1 MCTEVAYLSNYCNR
15 FLKIFLIRADIGVV
29 PTRELTMTL
38 PLPAFPRILIVS
50 ADADATPRLRDTLRG
65 WRYPVQVVTD
75 GAEGVKIL
83 TGQTPAGVVL
93 VDAVLPAMSGVELA
107 AEVRRR
113 AVKTGSRTTPWIMLM
128 CEQVDLETVAGATEA
143 GIDDLLLKPV
153 DTSDLR
159 VRLRVAERMQAL
171 TAQLDEQTRAVRFHA
186 SHDSLTG
193 LWNRESLLNL
203 LFPETDRVQR
213 MRTPLTL
220 LLLDLDHFSGVNS
233 EFGYETGDK
242 ILQELANRF
251 RRFLRSYDLIGRCG
265 EDEFL
270 IALPGCTSDHAAM
283 MALRLK
289 QTVLQRP
296 FSTGRDMI
304 TLTASMGI
312 AQSKGRSPL
321 VVLREVERALH
332 DAKASGRNAIREY
345 SVMSPVQGLA
355 PAAQTYALEIER
367 PRDNALMPF
376 PTER

>member
-1 MCTEVAYLSNYCNR
+1 
-15 FLKIFLIRADIGVV
+15 
-29 PTRELTMTL
+29 MTL
-38 PLPAFPRILIVS
+38 PLPASPRILIVS
-50 ADADATPRLRDTLRG
+50 ADEKTIVELREMLRG
-65 WRYPVQVVTD
+65 WGYPVQVATD
-75 GAEGVKIL
+75 GVDGGKVL
-83 TGQTPAGVVL
+83 TGQTPPGIALIDAALPSLGGIDL
-93 VDAVLPAMSGVELA
+93 V

-113 AVKTGSRTTPWIMLM
+113 TRKNVAWTMLM
-128 CEQVDLETVAGATEA
+128 SEQVDLDTVASASEA
-143 GIDDLLLKPV
+143 GVDDLLLKPV
-153 DTSDLR
+153 DALDLR
-159 VRLRVAERMQAL
+159 VRLRVAERVQTL
-171 TAQLDEQTRAVRFHA
+171 RSDLEEQTKAVRFHA

-193 LWNRESLLNL
+193 LWNRESMLNQ

-220 LLLDLDHFSGVNS
+220 LLLDLDRFSSVNF
-233 EFGYETGDK
+233 EYGYETGDK

-270 IALPGCTSDHAAM
+270 IAMPGCTSEQALS
-283 MALRLK
+283 MAVRLK

-296 FSTGRDMI
+296 FSAGRDAL

-321 VVLREVERALH
+321 VVLREVERALQ

-345 SVMSPVQGLA
+345 SVVSPVRAEAESPLVS
-355 PAAQTYALEIER
+355 TSER
-367 PRDNALMPF
+367 TLMPF

>member
-1 MCTEVAYLSNYCNR
+1 
-15 FLKIFLIRADIGVV
+15 
-29 PTRELTMTL
+29 MTL
-38 PLPAFPRILIVS
+38 PLPPFPKILLVS
-50 ADADATPRLRDTLRG
+50 SDEEIASRLKDNLED
-65 WRYPVQVVTD
+65 WQYPVQWVTD
-75 GAEGVKIL
+75 GAHAIKTL
-83 TGQTPAGVVL
+83 SGQTAPPIAL
-93 VDAVLPAMSGVELA
+93 IDAVLPFMNSLELV
-107 AEVRRR
+107 AEARRR
-113 AVKTGSRTTPWIMLM
+113 AARSGATHAAWMMLM
-128 CEQVDLETVAGATEA
+128 CDHADMEMVASATEA
-143 GIDDLLLKPV
+143 GLDDLLLKPL
-153 DTSDLR
+153 DLADLR
-159 VRLRVAERMQAL
+159 QRLRVAERVQGLA
-171 TAQLDEQTRAVRFHA
+171 AQLDRQTKAVRFHA

-220 LLLDLDHFSGVNS
+220 LLLDLDHFSRVNT
-233 EFGYETGDK
+233 EFGYEAGDK

-296 FSTGRDMI
+296 FPAGKDMMM
-304 TLTASMGI
+304 LTASIGI

-321 VVLREVERALH
+321 VVLREAERAVR

-345 SVMSPVQGLA
+345 SVVSQVQ
-355 PAAQTYALEIER
+355 PAHAGVENTI
-367 PRDNALMPF
+367 PRTLMPF
-376 PTER
+376 PTERR

>member
-1 MCTEVAYLSNYCNR
+1 MTKVCTEVALIVKFFHNN
-15 FLKIFLIRADIGVV
+15 FLKSFLIRADIRLVSE
-29 PTRELTMTL
+29 RDLEMTV
-38 PLPAFPRILIVS
+38 PLPHLPRVLIVS
-50 ADADATPRLRDTLRG
+50 ADEKATQRLQDMLRG
-65 WRYPVQVVTD
+65 WRYPVQVVGD
-75 GAEGVKIL
+75 GVDGVRML
-83 TGQTPAGVVL
+83 TGQTPPAIVL
-93 VDAVLPAMSGVELA
+93 IDAVLPSMGGTELA

-113 AVKTGSRTTPWIMLM
+113 VTKSPAWTMLM
-128 CEQVDLETVAGATEA
+128 SSQVDMEAVASATEA

-153 DTSDLR
+153 EESDLR
-159 VRLRVAERMQAL
+159 VRLRTAERVQAL
-171 TAQLDEQTRAVRFHA
+171 TAQLDDQRQAVRFHA

-220 LLLDLDHFSGVNS
+220 LLLDLDHFSGVNA

-270 IALPGCTSDHAAM
+270 IALPGCTSDQALS
-283 MALRLK
+283 MAQRLK
-289 QTVLQRP
+289 QTVLQKP
-296 FSTGRDMI
+296 FSAGRDLI

-321 VVLREVERALH
+321 VVLREVERAVR
-332 DAKASGRNAIREY
+332 DAKASGRNTIREY
-345 SVMSPVQGLA
+345 SAAGAVA
-355 PAAQTYALEIER
+355 HPACALEAKRSPES
-367 PRDNALMPF
+367 ALMPF